1 MPASALFMGYRDRD
15 VLVASVKVANDG
27 RDDYPAYTAVVV
39 IGWQEL
45 GSEMDGKMQ
54 IIVCFSA
61 MTSFENEEVKAG
73 AVLEMLIVKVPDIVV
88 PPLVAQ
94 TMKVQMPTSELVEGV
109 KDMTV

>member
-45 GSEMDGKMQ
+45 GSEMDGKM
-54 IIVCFSA
+54 
-61 MTSFENEEVKAG
+61 
-73 AVLEMLIVKVPDIVV
+73 
-88 PPLVAQ
+88 
-94 TMKVQMPTSELVEGV
+94 
-109 KDMTV
+109 